1 VLSSCYNTIEILKYH
16 ENAIYAHEEVRMKR
30 FTAFFVGAIMG
41 GLVGATLAL
50 LLAPSSGTDLR
61 SQMQD
66 RAERLREE
74 IRKAAAERRD
84 ELEEQ
89 LAALRA
95 PKMME

>member
-1 VLSSCYNTIEILKYH
+1 
-16 ENAIYAHEEVRMKR
+16 MKR
-30 FTAFFVGAIMG
+30 FTAFFVGAMMG

-50 LLAPSSGTDLR
+50 LLAPASGMELR

-89 LAALRA
+89 LAALRS
-95 PKMME
+95 PKALE

>member
-1 VLSSCYNTIEILKYH
+1 
-16 ENAIYAHEEVRMKR
+16 MKR
-30 FTAFFVGAIMG
+30 FIAFMVGATMG

-50 LLAPSSGTDLR
+50 LLAPSSGMELR

-74 IRKAAAERRD
+74 IRKAAAERRA

-95 PKMME
+95 PQQPVK